1 MFQVGWTQ
9 CISIRILMLG
19 LFQQSGNEAVTT
31 GAKTLISPVLIV
43 NGILTALL
51 MLGCALCRARRAL

>member
-1 MFQVGWTQ
+1 
-9 CISIRILMLG
+9 MLG